1 MFNEWILIRFNPLFP
16 GVSWRDGLKSCRTV
30 SYWNLS
36 EFNLSQ
42 IWPWL
47 FPVLWRVRGYP
58 KSLRN
63 WRDLEARFHSV
74 HLRTHTLTYVF
85 LHLHMYLIVFTC
97 TIPEVYLFDFFIYSM
112 SFECTL
118 SVMGET
124 DLLRS
129 EVAELSGLEFE
140 GGSCFF
146 ESFYPH
152 SISFS
157 IYLRFPCSLRFST
170 SFDC

>member
-1 MFNEWILIRFNPLFP
+1 MFNEWILIRFNPLFS

-47 FPVLWRVRGYP
+47 FLVLWRVRGYL

-63 WRDLEARFHSV
+63 WERFGGTVPFGASED
-74 HLRTHTLTYVF
+74 TYIYAL
-85 LHLHMYLIVFTC
+85 LHLHMYLHVWYLK
-97 TIPEVYLFDFFIYSM
+97 YLFDFFIYSM

-140 GGSCFF
+140 GGSCFSQISSDA
-146 ESFYPH
+146 SFKSSKVEKCLH
-152 SISFS
+152 
-157 IYLRFPCSLRFST
+157 
-170 SFDC
+170 

>member
-47 FPVLWRVRGYP
+47 FLVLWRVRGYP

-74 HLRTHTLTYVF
+74 HLRTHTLTYVL

-97 TIPEVYLFDFFIYSM
+97 TIPEVFIWLFYLQYVIWVYI
-112 SFECTL
+112 ECNGWDWFVAFGSRWTL
-118 SVMGET
+118 WVGIWGRFLLLS
-124 DLLRS
+124 DLI
-129 EVAELSGLEFE
+129 G
-140 GGSCFF
+140 C
-146 ESFYPH
+146 
-152 SISFS
+152 
-157 IYLRFPCSLRFST
+157 
-170 SFDC
+170 